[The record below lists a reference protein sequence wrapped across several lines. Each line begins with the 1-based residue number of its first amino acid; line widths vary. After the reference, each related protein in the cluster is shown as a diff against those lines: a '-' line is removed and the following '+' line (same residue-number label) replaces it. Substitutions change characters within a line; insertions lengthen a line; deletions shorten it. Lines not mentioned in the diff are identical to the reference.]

1 MKKIPLALTFDDVL
15 LQPNY
20 SEILPTE
27 VNTQSRFSKNII
39 LKIPITSAAM
49 DTVTESALA
58 IALAKL
64 GGIGVIHKN
73 MTAELQA
80 GEVAKVKTAGKQISS
95 SANKSGHS
103 GYLCAAAVGASGD
116 FLQRADELVKAGVD
130 AIVVDTAHGHS
141 KRVIEAVREIK
152 KKYRNIEIVAGN
164 IATAEGARALIAAG
178 ADAVKVGIGP
188 GSICTT
194 RVVAGVGVPQ
204 MSAILACAAVCRKA
218 KVPLIA
224 DGGIKLSGDIVK
236 ALAAG
241 GSTIML
247 GSMLA
252 GTDEAP
258 GEIIIDDGKKFKS
271 YRGMGSMAAMRLG
284 SKDRYGQEGLA
295 VSKLVPE
302 GVEGRVAYK
311 GSLEAVVNQLVG
323 GLKSGMGYLG
333 AKNLDELYKK
343 AKFVQITSA
352 GLKESHPHDIQITT
366 QAPNYYKE

>member
-1 MKKIPLALTFDDVL
+1 MIKIPLALTFDDVL

-27 VNTQSRFSKNII
+27 VSTAARFSKNIS
-39 LKIPITSAAM
+39 LKIPVASAAM

-80 GEVAKVKTAGKQISS
+80 GEVAKVKTAGKQIGL

-116 FLQRADELVKAGVD
+116 FLQRADELVKAGAD

-141 KRVIEAVREIK
+141 KRVIEAVKLIK
-152 KKYRNIEIVAGN
+152 KNYGKKVDVVAGN

-204 MSAILACAAVCRKA
+204 ISAILACAEVCRKA
-218 KVPLIA
+218 KVPMIA

-241 GSTIML
+241 GNTVML
-247 GSMLA
+247 GGLLA

-271 YRGMGSMAAMRLG
+271 YRGMGSMAAMKLG
-284 SKDRYGQEGLA
+284 SKDRYGQDGLA

-311 GSLEAVVNQLVG
+311 GSLESVINQLVG

-333 AKNLDELYKK
+333 AKNLDELHTK

-352 GLKESHPHDIQITT
+352 GLKESHPHDIQITK
-366 QAPNYYKE
+366 QAPNYQR